1 MKYKHGATRFA
12 NDHPRYQWNVN
23 GVKELLKMIERL
35 VTLLGKKVRAEVNIE
50 LMAEM
55 ILNQEDQPGTHS
67 TSVDI
72 AREPNTSIS
81 VPCN

>member
-1 MKYKHGATRFA
+1 
-12 NDHPRYQWNVN
+12 
-23 GVKELLKMIERL
+23 MIKRL

-50 LMAEM
+50 LMEEM